1 MQLTPG
7 HVQIGIDKELWLIT
21 NREKSENAMEV
32 PFLPLA
38 MEIINRYQN
47 EPKAIVQHWLFPN
60 IFNQKLNSYLKEIAD
75 ICEITKN
82 MISHIEKRVGED

>member
-47 EPKAIVQHWLFPN
+47 EPKAIVQH
-60 IFNQKLNSYLKEIAD
+60 
-75 ICEITKN
+75 
-82 MISHIEKRVGED
+82 